1 MFASRLHENDILFA
15 IRWTAHSLSA
25 VSIGALLLLIFSN
38 RVSLSVMTWEET
50 GLMLLFPVGLVVG
63 LILGWQEER
72 KGGAIAVFS
81 VIAFYL
87 MYGLLLNRSF
97 GEATWVLL
105 FLIPGLLLL
114 LYSALVPMGKSKVT
128 AE

>member
-1 MFASRLHENDILFA
+1 MFASRQHENDILFA

-38 RVSLSVMTWEET
+38 RVSLSVLTWEET

-63 LILGWQEER
+63 LILGWHEEG

-81 VIAFYL
+81 VAAFYVW
-87 MYGLLLNRSF
+87 YGLMVNRSF
-97 GEATWVLL
+97 IEASWVLL

-114 LYSALVPMGKSKVT
+114 LYGALLPSKK
-128 AE
+128 